1 MAGYYRVARALL
13 ELEVAQKEW
22 EAKRNH
28 ESKSFGVQFCISR
41 SARPRLLDLISQA
54 LQKWAPSR
62 AGAERIDSR
71 SCFGLSACT
80 GFHVAPVNR
89 GRTSLFVGNI
99 FGRCRSGQRACAEAS
114 GNRTPSHSAVPA
126 LRGWCALA
134 TVSQTPTT
142 LTEAYELLQRALP
155 TMLATQQFVGS
166 EGAAAKHL
174 VQFSTCRDV
183 AST

>member
-89 GRTSLFVGNI
+89 GRTSGIFSVGAGVVREHVRRLLGIALLRIRLFQH
-99 FGRCRSGQRACAEAS
+99 SEA
-114 GNRTPSHSAVPA
+114 GALWPQSHK
-126 LRGWCALA
+126 LR
-134 TVSQTPTT
+134 P
-142 LTEAYELLQRALP
+142 R
-155 TMLATQQFVGS
+155 
-166 EGAAAKHL
+166 
-174 VQFSTCRDV
+174 
-183 AST
+183 